1 MSSSLWPCGLQYTRF
16 PCPSLSPG
24 VCSNSHPL
32 SWWCYPA
39 ISSCNPLLLLPS
51 VFPSIFPKTYW
62 WPTDTWKDAQHHSSL
77 EKCKSKPQ
85 WDITS
90 YLLEW
95 LSQKRKQI
103 TIKKKRTQ
111 KKKTNVRMWRIFVG
125 NVNWC
130 SPCGKQYSVSSKKPK
145 NRVTTWPC
153 NSTFV
158 YLFKENKNT
167 NSKRCLHPNVHSS
180 FIYDSQDMEAM

>member
-32 SWWCYPA
+32 SWWCHPV
-39 ISSCNPLLLLPS
+39 ISSCNPLLLPP

-95 LSQKRKQI
+95 LSQK
-103 TIKKKRTQ
+103 
-111 KKKTNVRMWRIFVG
+111 KKTNVRMWRIFEPLYCCWECKLVQPVWKTVLFPKK
-125 NVNWC
+125 NL
-130 SPCGKQYSVSSKKPK
+130 KQSYHMTMQFHFCV
-145 NRVTTWPC
+145 
-153 NSTFV
+153 
-158 YLFKENKNT
+158 
-167 NSKRCLHPNVHSS
+167 
-180 FIYDSQDMEAM
+180 FI